1 MIPFGSII
9 IFSFKEISDVVLKH
23 APSGQSFTEDED
35 KILNLITTGDLFCRV
50 KGNGESICWKQAFT
64 TFIYRCKLEVKS
76 NVSKESTIFNR
87 SIDQVRQRYK
97 TIQKK

>member
-1 MIPFGSII
+1 MLII
-9 IFSFKEISDVVLKH
+9 
-23 APSGQSFTEDED
+23 TEDED

-97 TIQKK
+97 TIQKNKKRKLLEPQSSMLSFVVQQSGNT